1 MSRPRGRWE
10 FWLVLIV
17 PALIWLADAGPVAR
31 VTEDDATVAIAT
43 LLGVERNLLV
53 EDRQQFDAVSRRRN
67 AALARLGELHTR
79 LDAAVAREDR
89 EARNVLRRVL
99 GELGQARAELAGMQ
113 EQERSLAERIR
124 ERLHRTVLLEEQ
136 LAALRGRHPAQA
148 GALSGSWEIVLLPN
162 EQRGTLHLDQSGAIV
177 TGTYTLAGG
186 FTGSLHGTLVQ
197 NKLYLQRI
205 DSRLGRSMELEG
217 RLSSDRQQLR
227 GTWHN
232 LELADG
238 EGASGH
244 WSAKRRSD
252 EP

>member
-1 MSRPRGRWE
+1 MTALSGRWRSGG
-10 FWLVLIV
+10 
-17 PALIWLADAGPVAR
+17 ALIALALMWVADPGLAAR

-43 LLGVERNLLV
+43 LLGVERDLLV
-53 EDRQQFDAVSRRRN
+53 EDRQQYGAVSRRRS
-67 AALARLGELHTR
+67 AALARLGELHAR
-79 LDAAVAREDR
+79 LDAAVARDDR
-89 EARNVLRRVL
+89 EARNVVRRVL
-99 GELGQARAELAGMQ
+99 GELGQARADLVGIQ
-113 EQERSLAERIR
+113 EQERTLAERIR
-124 ERLHRTVLLEEQ
+124 ERLHRTALLEEQ
-136 LAALRGRHPAQA
+136 LAALRGRNPAQA
-148 GALSGSWEIVLLPN
+148 GVLSGSWEIVLLPI
-162 EQRGTLHLDQSGAIV
+162 EQRGTFHLDQNGAIV

-186 FTGSLHGTLVQ
+186 FTGSLQGTLVQ

-217 RLSSDRQQLR
+217 RLSGDRQQIR

-238 EGASGH
+238 EGASGQ